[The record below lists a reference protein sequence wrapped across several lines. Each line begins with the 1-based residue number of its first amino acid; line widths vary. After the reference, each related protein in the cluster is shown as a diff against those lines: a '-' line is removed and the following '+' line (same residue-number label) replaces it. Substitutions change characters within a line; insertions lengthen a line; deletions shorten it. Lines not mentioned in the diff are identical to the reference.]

1 MPTVDEIERDDEELA
16 DYDVGFRD
24 RLDCEPWEASPGEDL
39 VLSKGRTEE
48 QRWSRLKALHG
59 MQAQTRP
66 RLGVRVGCWSR
77 TQSLAAVSGL
87 DLDSHLLLK
96 LLSHCTDNN
105 AEGVGITLAIP

>member
-48 QRWSRLKALHG
+48 QRWARLKSMRAPN
-59 MQAQTRP
+59 RN
-66 RLGVRVGCWSR
+66 LGPGWERGWDAAHESR
-77 TQSLAAVSGL
+77 
-87 DLDSHLLLK
+87 K
-96 LLSHCTDNN
+96 
-105 AEGVGITLAIP
+105 AERKP

>member
-48 QRWSRLKALHG
+48 QRWARLKSMRASNCN
-59 MQAQTRP
+59 
-66 RLGVRVGCWSR
+66 LGPGWERGWDAAHESR
-77 TQSLAAVSGL
+77 
-87 DLDSHLLLK
+87 K
-96 LLSHCTDNN
+96 
-105 AEGVGITLAIP
+105 AERKA

>member
-48 QRWSRLKALHG
+48 QRWARLKALHG

-66 RLGVRVGCWSR
+66 RVGSAGGMLR
-77 TQSLAAVSGL
+77 TNRGEPNSKPSGG
-87 DLDSHLLLK
+87 
-96 LLSHCTDNN
+96 
-105 AEGVGITLAIP
+105 EWP